1 MSLLSNQI
9 KIKTNVGRT
18 ELIERATYPNYSMS
32 PTNTAPDINIV
43 NHISEVDTVSEDEE
57 IWICLTFVCLKSWEN
72 ACIWVKNK
80 LFIPRLFCAP

>member
-18 ELIERATYPNYSMS
+18 ELSERATYPMS

-57 IWICLTFVCLKSWEN
+57 ISICLTFVCLKSWEN